1 MKTHRIAGTLL
12 AATLALAC
20 GGDEESVEPHVETFA
35 IETEEGAFQVEASEE
50 GVRISGEEE
59 GGGAVVGQFGEA
71 VEIPDDFPQDV
82 PLYPDAKVVAAM
94 MSEGQG
100 MLTLRTGDTPEQVAK
115 YLREQFE
122 REGWSFGSE
131 LDLMG
136 QQMLAFEKGDRI
148 GAVQI
153 SREESETSII
163 LTVGSGE

>member
-1 MKTHRIAGTLL
+1 MLL

-20 GGDEESVEPHVETFA
+20 GSDEESVEPKLETFT
-35 IETEEGAFQVEASEE
+35 IETEEGAFQVEADEE
-50 GVRISGEEE
+50 GIRISGEEE
-59 GGGAVVGQFGEA
+59 GGGAVAGQFGEA
-71 VEIPDDFPQDV
+71 VEIPDQFPTDV

-94 MSEGQG
+94 MTEGQG
-100 MLTLRTGDTPEQVAK
+100 MLTLRTGDDPDQVADF
-115 YLREQFE
+115 LRKQFE
-122 REGWSFGSE
+122 EEGWSFGSE

-153 SREESETSII
+153 SREESETTIV